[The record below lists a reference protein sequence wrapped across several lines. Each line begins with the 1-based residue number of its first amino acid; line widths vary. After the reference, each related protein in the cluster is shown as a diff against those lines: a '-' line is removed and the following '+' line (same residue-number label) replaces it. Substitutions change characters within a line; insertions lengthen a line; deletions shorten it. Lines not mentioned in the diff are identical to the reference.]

1 MINYIKDDSIYEE
14 KVDIKKGA
22 KSLGRK
28 FNNLSFEQKLAL
40 AATGTVAGVIAHKKI
55 KKVRT
60 DRGYKKDPELKD
72 LKLEAER
79 VEREIKKTSRQI
91 YILGNDLNDEI
102 EIYNEMA
109 SAMSAPTISL
119 SSSSALSAGT
129 LEDYLEVE
137 DLFASKKKC
146 KDELN
151 IHFNPGEYEKCRKKI
166 RSMKRILKKYAEMY
180 EKLDSLKLELRSI
193 KRQMDKNARK
203 RNATP
208 EIKAGYRSRTK
219 DIENEHQSIRS
230 SIDEK
235 EIYGESCYEEIY
247 DELCY
252 RIECG
257 DLTLEEAEIINK
269 RAYDSFFSE

>member
-1 MINYIKDDSIYEE
+1 MINYIEDDLLYEE
-14 KVDIKKGA
+14 KVNIKKGA
-22 KSLGRK
+22 KSVGKK

-40 AATGTVAGVIAHKKI
+40 AATGTVAGVVVHKKI

-72 LKLEAER
+72 LKLEAKR
-79 VEREIKKTSRQI
+79 VEREIADTSKQI
-91 YILGNDLNDEI
+91 YVLVVHLDEEI
-102 EIYNEMA
+102 EIYNVMA
-109 SAMSAPTISL
+109 AAMAAPTISL

-137 DLFASKKKC
+137 ELFSSKKKC

-166 RSMKRILKKYAEMY
+166 RNMKSILKKYATMY
-180 EKLDSLKLELRSI
+180 DKLTSLKLELRSI

-208 EIKAGYRSRTK
+208 EIKAGYRSKTK
-219 DIENEHQSIRS
+219 DIENKYQSIRS

-235 EIYGESCYEEIY
+235 EVYGESCYEDIY
-247 DELCY
+247 AELCY
-252 RIECG
+252 RVECG
-257 DLTLEEAEIINK
+257 DLTLEEAEIINE
-269 RAYDSFFSE
+269 RAYDLFFSE